1 MDETNK
7 NNGLCYS
14 TYVEKVKTKDWT
26 IERYAL
32 VHDNDEDKIYES
44 LVNTIR
50 WKKEFGILDRTD
62 QDFPKEVFQIH
73 YNVVYERDKEGRK
86 LIFCYLKYLKST
98 ETFR

>member
-1 MDETNK
+1 M
-7 NNGLCYS
+7 
-14 TYVEKVKTKDWT
+14 EKIKAKDWT

-44 LVNTIR
+44 LVDTIR

-62 QDFPKEVFQIH
+62 QDFLREVFQIH
-73 YNVVYERDKEGRK
+73 YSVVYERGKEGRK
-86 LIFCYLKYLKST
+86 LIYCYLKYLKST